1 MSDLVLCEASRVS
14 RSNGGGLVKVACT
27 CLALASLCILGCEDL
42 SGESGTA
49 QQQPAATNAVGV
61 GAGGESEGLETE
73 PGARSA
79 LGKAKERAERLV
91 NEEVAEY
98 NRKLEEAAEGK
109 YP

>member
-1 MSDLVLCEASRVS
+1 MTDLALFRVS
-14 RSNGGGLVKVACT
+14 LPIGGKFVKVAAT
-27 CLALASLCILGCEDL
+27 AIVAASLAALGCEDL
-42 SGESGTA
+42 SGDAGAT
-49 QQQPAATNAVGV
+49 QQQPPAANAGT
-61 GAGGESEGLETE
+61 ESEGLETE

-98 NRKLEEAAEGK
+98 NRKLEEAAEGR

>member
-1 MSDLVLCEASRVS
+1 MSKCALS
-14 RSNGGGLVKVACT
+14 RSIGGNFMKAAGACVAIVPL
-27 CLALASLCILGCEDL
+27 CLLGCEDL
-42 SGESGTA
+42 SGESAATQQAATA
-49 QQQPAATNAVGV
+49 PADPAASED
-61 GAGGESEGLETE
+61 GATLETE

>member
-1 MSDLVLCEASRVS
+1 MSDLDLSQASRVS
-14 RSNGGGLVKVACT
+14 CSNGGGFVKAACT
-27 CLALASLCILGCEDL
+27 SLALASLCILGCEDL
-42 SGESGTA
+42 SGQSGTP
-49 QQQPAATNAVGV
+49 QQPPAAKNAVGV
-61 GAGGESEGLETE
+61 DSGGESEGLETE

-109 YP
+109 YL